1 MKPPRWRNGR
11 TAFAIAQLT
20 AFLVLAFC
28 LRLALE
34 VFLGPGRKVG
44 LGDHFRAFAVGAHL
58 DLVASLSVL
67 LPLVWVAGLISPQ
80 RWAGRWFRRASFTAG
95 IGLWLALVFVH
106 VAEGFF
112 FEEYQSRFNPV
123 AIDYLIYPHEVF
135 VNIWEAYP
143 VPLVVALCLALA
155 TTIVWST
162 ARFVRRRELTHEP
175 RQIPLVLG
183 WTLLTI
189 LGLGSLQLYDPR
201 FSRERA
207 LNEIANNTF
216 LSAYAA
222 VATRNLDYRHFYPT
236 MEPALAYAEARA
248 ALTRP
253 GIDFFGPTNSLLRH
267 VPGDTNRPRLNI
279 VFLFE
284 ESLGSEFFGSLGRPG
299 KTLTPRLD
307 EIINQDAL
315 LFDNFYADG
324 NRTIRGYE
332 AAYASFPPLP
342 GDSIVARDRTENVE
356 TLATLL
362 GRDGYDT
369 TFIYA
374 GRGSFDGTGPFAVRN
389 GWQHFLE
396 LKDFEHPVFT
406 TVWGVCNEDLYDRVL
421 VEARKKHAAGL
432 PFFITTMSVSNH
444 KPFTYPTGR
453 IPEDPL
459 ARTRE
464 NAVKY
469 SDYALGRF
477 FDQARKETFWTNT
490 IFCVAGDHGAR
501 VYGSQTIPIRSYEV
515 PFIVVGPAVVPA
527 PRRESKL
534 GCQLDLAPTLLGLIG
549 RPYDTIFYGQDLL
562 RRPEGTSRVLLHH
575 NRSVGI
581 YRDQHLV
588 IFNLNKK
595 IEYFRGDPKTGQMQ
609 RTETVDAFSEALVR
623 EATAL
628 FQVGDD
634 LYMNRRFRVPS
645 RDLPVPANRQP

>member
-1 MKPPRWRNGR
+1 MKFPRWRNGR
-11 TAFAIAQLT
+11 TAFVLT
-20 AFLVLAFC
+20 QFIGLLVLAFC

-34 VFLGPGRKVG
+34 IFLGPGRKVG
-44 LGDHFRAFAVGAHL
+44 LLDHLHAFAVGTHL
-58 DLVASLSVL
+58 DLVATLCVL
-67 LPLVWVAGLISPQ
+67 LPTVWIVSLLSPQ
-80 RWAGRWFRRASFTAG
+80 RWAHLWFRRIGFG
-95 IGLWLALVFVH
+95 IGIAVWLTLVFIH

-143 VPLVVALCLALA
+143 VPLVVAVCLALA
-155 TTIVWST
+155 TTIVWLS
-162 ARFVRRRELTHEP
+162 ARFVRRRELTHES
-175 RQIPLVLG
+175 RQVPLG
-183 WTLLTI
+183 ATWTALTL
-189 LGLGSLQLYDPR
+189 LGLGSLQLYEPR

-216 LSAYAA
+216 FSAFAA
-222 VATRNLDYRHFYPT
+222 VATRNLDYAHFYPT
-236 MEPALAYAEARA
+236 IDPTAAYAEARA
-248 ALTRP
+248 AIARP

-267 VPGDTNRPRLNI
+267 VPGDTNRPRLNVI
-279 VFLFE
+279 FLFE
-284 ESLGSEFFGSLGRPG
+284 ESLGSEFFGTLGRPG
-299 KTLTPRLD
+299 ASLTPRLD
-307 EIINQDAL
+307 ELITHDAL
-315 LFDNFYADG
+315 IFDNFYADG

-374 GRGSFDGTGPFAVRN
+374 GRGSFDGTGGFALKN
-389 GWQHFLE
+389 GWQHLLE
-396 LKDFEHPVFT
+396 LKDFAQPVFT

-421 VEARKKHAAGL
+421 SEARKKNAAGT

-444 KPFTYPTGR
+444 KPFTYPPGR
-453 IPEDPL
+453 IPENPL
-459 ARTRE
+459 DRTRE
-464 NAVKY
+464 HAVKY

-477 FDQARKETFWTNT
+477 FDQARKEPFWTNT
-490 IFCVAGDHGAR
+490 VFCVAGDHGAR

-515 PFIVVGPAVVPA
+515 PFLVVGPAVVPT
-527 PRRESKL
+527 PRRVSKL
-534 GCQLDLAPTLLGLIG
+534 ACQLDLSPTLLGLIG
-549 RPYDTIFYGQDLL
+549 RPYDTTFFGQDLL
-562 RRPEGTSRVLLHH
+562 RQPEGTSRVLLHH

-581 YRDQHLV
+581 YRDEHLV

-595 IEYFRGDPKTGQMQ
+595 IEYFVGNPKTGQMQ
-609 RTETVDAFSEALVR
+609 RTDRIDALSERLRR

-634 LYMNRRFRVPS
+634 LYMNRRYR
-645 RDLPVPANRQP
+645 LPPYGSSGDPGTRN

>member
-1 MKPPRWRNGR
+1 MKFPRWRNGR
-11 TAFAIAQLT
+11 AAFAFAQLA
-20 AFLVLAFC
+20 AFLALAC
-28 LRLALE
+28 SLRLALE
-34 VFLGPGRKVG
+34 IFLGPGRKVG
-44 LGDHFRAFAVGAHL
+44 IADHLQAFAVGLHL
-58 DLVASLSVL
+58 DLVASLCVL
-67 LPLVWVAGLISPQ
+67 LPAVWLASLVSPR
-80 RWAGRWFRRASFTAG
+80 RWASPWFRRTWFALG
-95 IGLWLALVFVH
+95 IAIWLALVFLH

-112 FEEYQSRFNPV
+112 FEEYQSRVNPV
-123 AIDYLIYPHEVF
+123 AIDYLVYPHEVF

-155 TTIVWST
+155 TAIVWLT
-162 ARFVRRRELTHEP
+162 ARHVRRRELTSEP
-175 RQIPLVLG
+175 RQGKLFFA
-183 WTLLTI
+183 WTTLAI
-189 LGLGSLQLYDPR
+189 LGVASLRLYDPR

-222 VATRNLDYRHFYPT
+222 VATRNLDYPHFYPT
-236 MEPALAYAEARA
+236 IDRAEAYAAARDALA
-248 ALTRP
+248 RP
-253 GIDFFGPTNSLLRH
+253 GIDFTGPTDSLLRH
-267 VPGDTNRPRLNI
+267 VPGDTNRPRLNV

-284 ESLGSEFFGSLGRPG
+284 ESLGSEFFGCLGRTGPS
-299 KTLTPRLD
+299 LTPRLD
-307 EIINQDAL
+307 EIVTRDAL
-315 LFDNFYADG
+315 IFDNFYADG

-374 GRGSFDGTGPFAVRN
+374 GRGSFDGTGPFAIKN

-396 LKDFEHPVFT
+396 LKDFERPVFT

-421 VEARKKHAAGL
+421 VEARRKHVAGQ

-444 KPFTYPTGR
+444 KPFTYPAGR

-464 NAVKY
+464 HAVKY
-469 SDYALGRF
+469 SDFALGRF
-477 FDQARKETFWTNT
+477 FDQARKEPFWTNT

-515 PFIVVGPAVVPA
+515 PFIVVGPSVVPL
-527 PRRESKL
+527 PRRVSKL

-549 RPYDTIFYGQDLL
+549 RPYDTTFYGQDLL
-562 RRPEGTSRVLLHH
+562 RQPEGTSRVLLHH

-595 IEYFRGDPKTGQMQ
+595 IEYFLGDPKTGQMQ
-609 RTETVDAFSEALVR
+609 RADTVDDFSKALVR

-634 LYMNRRFRVPS
+634 LYMNRRYRVPS
-645 RDLPVPANRQP
+645 SGAAGAPGAKR